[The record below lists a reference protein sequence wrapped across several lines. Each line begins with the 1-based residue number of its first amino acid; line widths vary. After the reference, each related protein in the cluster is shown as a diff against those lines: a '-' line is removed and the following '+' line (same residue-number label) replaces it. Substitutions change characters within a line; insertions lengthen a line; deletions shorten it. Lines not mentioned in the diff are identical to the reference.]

1 MKTSSVAFG
10 CDQRETDD
18 KYWTGHCVLTTS
30 EKTVSHNQVNHVKS
44 VSKKIHYLRRLAP
57 LVLFA
62 ASRSWFGTITVRAM
76 RRSSRGLFSI
86 SAGKE

>member
-1 MKTSSVAFG
+1 MKTSSAAFG

-18 KYWTGHCVLTTS
+18 NYWTGHCVLTTS
-30 EKTVSHNQVNHVKS
+30 EKTVSHNQVNT
-44 VSKKIHYLRRLAP
+44 VSKKIHYLRLLAP
-57 LVLFA
+57 LALFA
-62 ASRSWFGTITVRAM
+62 ASKSWFGTTTVRAM